1 MKQLIIATH
10 NAHKL
15 QEIRK
20 LLAGQPVEVLGLSD
34 IGWSGEIVEN
44 GETFKENA
52 LIKAEA
58 IYKATGR
65 AVLADDSGL
74 TVEAMGGGPGVYS
87 ARYMGEEVPYSIKN
101 QAIIDLLARVPE
113 SGRGAAFCCVMAL
126 VRPGRGRRPVK
137 KTAEG
142 KVEGRIAYRAAGGGG
157 FGYDPIFYLPER
169 NCTMAELS
177 AEEKNAISHRGR
189 ALKTILPEILKWC
202 QQS

>member
-1 MKQLIIATH
+1 MKQLILATQ

-15 QEIRK
+15 REIRQ

-34 IGWSGEIVEN
+34 IGWTELIPEK

-65 AVLADDSGL
+65 AALADDSGL
-74 TVEAMGGGPGVYS
+74 AVEALGGAPGVYS
-87 ARYMGEEVPYSIKN
+87 ARYMGEDVPYEVKN
-101 QAIIDLLARVPE
+101 QAVIDLLARVPE
-113 SGRGAAFCCVMAL
+113 SRRGAAFCCVMAF

-142 KVEGRIAYRAAGGGG
+142 RVEGRIAYEASGSGG
-157 FGYDPIFYLPER
+157 FGYDPIFYLPDK
-169 NCTMAELS
+169 NCSMAELS

-189 ALKTILPEILKWC
+189 ALQAILPEILKWGRD
-202 QQS
+202 